1 MCLPILGAVIAG
13 VGSAMSAMT
22 AAAQSKAQAEME
34 RRQAAIER
42 QTGAYEADRK
52 TDQVQRVLGSA
63 RAATIANGLNLS
75 GGALD
80 VIDESAQEG
89 ALDVA
94 AIRWNSRLA
103 ADNHMFKA
111 GISEMNAKAN
121 TMAAPL
127 AFLSP
132 VIEGFAKYK
141 GSFQGAT

>member
-1 MCLPILGAVIAG
+1 MCLPILGAVITG

-22 AAAQSKAQAEME
+22 AAAQSKAQAAMD
-34 RRQAAIER
+34 RRQAMIER
-42 QTGAYEADRK
+42 ETGAYEADRK

-63 RAATIANGLNLS
+63 RAATAANGLNLS

-80 VIDESAQEG
+80 IIDESAQEG

-103 ADNHMFKA
+103 SDNLMFKSK
-111 GISEMNAKAN
+111 ISDMNAKSS
-121 TMAAPL
+121 MIAAPL

-132 VIEGFAKYK
+132 VIEGVAKYR
-141 GSFQGAT
+141 SQYQGAS